1 MPLTKIVGP
10 TLSTPPTAELV
21 VGSTLGPNPYAAGG
35 FAADIVADLGI
46 TAVDGAV
53 VHASAG
59 YTGEWDSATKKII
72 AYSTA
77 ATEVA
82 GGVDLSAVKFT
93 ITAWQQ

>member
-21 VGSTLGPNPYAAGG
+21 VGHSLGPNPYATGG

-46 TAVDGAV
+46 SAVDGAV

-59 YTGEWDSATKKII
+59 YTAAWDSAAKKII

-77 ATEVA
+77 ATEVGA
-82 GGVDLSAVKFT
+82 GVDLSAVRFT
-93 ITAWQQ
+93 ITAWNQ